1 MREYVQMLGQAQG
14 TLQVLQAPR
23 VGKPLHTSDDFL
35 NALSVAGSIES
46 RRTSELSSIFTDDDD
61 VSSSS
66 SFRKR
71 SEMTSPSAPPETL
84 QQRGAATSAAAA
96 AAAAGTSNTRRGSVS
111 PEVAE
116 LYRHRIIRKRTSLP
130 DTTASLSFTKP
141 VAAAAVAAV
150 SDPRRAKQGTSP
162 QQGLK
167 ILLRNQEGQ
176 GIGLSS
182 LARRKS

>member
-71 SEMTSPSAPPETL
+71 SEMTLPSAPPETL
-84 QQRGAATSAAAA
+84 QQRGA